1 MKKIKLPIICII
13 IFSYFLFFVSGVSAD
28 SSITAS
34 SIETEARAAS
44 YVFDNNTQTRWS
56 SRFSDPQW
64 LEMDLGEIK
73 DMVGMTLY
81 WETAYGKSYDIS
93 ISPDKKEWSKV
104 YSTTEGDGEIDDIY
118 FGRKKARYI
127 KILCKERA
135 TQWGYSLWEI
145 RIKDLND
152 EILVKAS
159 SSEGANVAANAMD
172 GNRETLW
179 HSGKNDAALIELET
193 KKKKNIGGIFLNW
206 GEDYATAYY
215 IDVSSNGKNWTT
227 VYKRIGG
234 TGGLDKIY
242 VNIMGKPYIRIR
254 CENSDKGKGYAMKEI
269 DLKDWED
276 IAKHSS
282 LDKARGLAG
291 WESCRWKTFVGKDG
305 SFAAQPY
312 PFQVTFWAYDYST
325 EKLYTP
331 ETIKTSWRLMEGGF
345 PVTIVSWN
353 SNDIETTTTIFSRWD
368 EAQGKLL
375 TFARASLKNN
385 GSEDKA
391 ISLYAVIRPNSL
403 YKKWNV
409 QDIKEI
415 EYDGS
420 NSVKINGAEKL
431 FLLEKGNAPLGS
443 SDNKE
448 LLGVKIM
455 VPGQK
460 IVGPYEGAKGA
471 ILLYKENFKVG
482 EKRDFDVIVP
492 SGDGKELAFE
502 DVKGFKFE
510 ENLKYAINYWKN
522 RAPLKLN
529 LPDKK
534 YTDCF
539 YSSLYY
545 ILIMNNEE
553 NKLYPGPY
561 EYTTFFLH
569 DAVDIDNA
577 LDKVGLK
584 EIAEKATSHFNYKEG
599 NGYIDELGGS
609 IFALYEHYRLTK
621 NKEFLSNVYSR
632 IRDGCQ
638 LIKTLRARQ
647 MSEDLKDSAVYGLL
661 PKGISQDNFKI
672 PANLYV
678 DNWWAIIGLKAGIEA
693 AKILNK
699 EEDVAWIKQEYE
711 GLLNSTLTSI
721 ERVMKK
727 ESLPHM
733 PAFADYWPKEMRI
746 VDGEHRI
753 LGDAQMAWAHRPAL
767 FPGQNMG
774 ITIPLEFFANS
785 YKQYWQRAGKF
796 SGYDG
801 GWFVEYEKVFWGYN
815 PKLAHPLIYLGMND
829 VALKNIRWSIEHQS
843 CPGGWAE
850 ATPAKINKKGLWEID
865 EGIIGDVPHG
875 WSAAHYILFLR
886 DMLLR
891 EDNDKLILLSC
902 VPENWLDDGK
912 IIEIEDAPT
921 YFGNVS
927 FKVVSFKGRGYLK
940 ISLDAKTPPPKG
952 YVLTVLNKKVEI
964 PPQIKE
970 IQVGF

>member
-1 MKKIKLPIICII
+1 MKKIKLPI
-13 IFSYFLFFVSGVSAD
+13 SGVSAN

-34 SIETEARAAS
+34 SIENEARAAS

-353 SNDIETTTTIFSRWD
+353 SNDIE
-368 EAQGKLL
+368 
-375 TFARASLKNN
+375 
-385 GSEDKA
+385 
-391 ISLYAVIRPNSL
+391 
-403 YKKWNV
+403 
-409 QDIKEI
+409 
-415 EYDGS
+415 
-420 NSVKINGAEKL
+420 
-431 FLLEKGNAPLGS
+431 
-443 SDNKE
+443 
-448 LLGVKIM
+448 
-455 VPGQK
+455 
-460 IVGPYEGAKGA
+460 
-471 ILLYKENFKVG
+471 
-482 EKRDFDVIVP
+482 
-492 SGDGKELAFE
+492 
-502 DVKGFKFE
+502 
-510 ENLKYAINYWKN
+510 
-522 RAPLKLN
+522 
-529 LPDKK
+529 
-534 YTDCF
+534 
-539 YSSLYY
+539 
-545 ILIMNNEE
+545 
-553 NKLYPGPY
+553 
-561 EYTTFFLH
+561 
-569 DAVDIDNA
+569 
-577 LDKVGLK
+577 
-584 EIAEKATSHFNYKEG
+584 
-599 NGYIDELGGS
+599 
-609 IFALYEHYRLTK
+609 
-621 NKEFLSNVYSR
+621 
-632 IRDGCQ
+632 
-638 LIKTLRARQ
+638 
-647 MSEDLKDSAVYGLL
+647 
-661 PKGISQDNFKI
+661 
-672 PANLYV
+672 
-678 DNWWAIIGLKAGIEA
+678 
-693 AKILNK
+693 
-699 EEDVAWIKQEYE
+699 
-711 GLLNSTLTSI
+711 
-721 ERVMKK
+721 RVMKK

-815 PKLAHPLIYLGMND
+815 LKLAHPLIYLGMND
-829 VALKNIRWSIEHQS
+829 VALKNIRWSIEH
-843 CPGGWAE
+843 
-850 ATPAKINKKGLWEID
+850 
-865 EGIIGDVPHG
+865 
-875 WSAAHYILFLR
+875 
-886 DMLLR
+886 
-891 EDNDKLILLSC
+891 
-902 VPENWLDDGK
+902 
-912 IIEIEDAPT
+912 
-921 YFGNVS
+921 
-927 FKVVSFKGRGYLK
+927 
-940 ISLDAKTPPPKG
+940 
-952 YVLTVLNKKVEI
+952 
-964 PPQIKE
+964 
-970 IQVGF
+970 